1 MDSRGERLSGEQLL
15 RWRRSLLS
23 AGGRP
28 ADLDW
33 LIDLAGG
40 LGWQALQAVRLHP
53 ERSLQLRLSC
63 QALAALWQRH
73 LEADE
78 PLQYLI
84 GRCPWRDLELA
95 VAPGVL
101 IPRAETE
108 LLVDLAQQ
116 LLIPQ
121 RQLIPQQLLIPQ
133 QPSSPPR
140 LLIPPLP
147 PANWADLGT
156 GSGCLAVALARLWPE
171 SRGFA
176 VDLSPQA
183 LAQAGANLVAADLSD
198 RVQTICGSWWQ
209 PLAAQRGL
217 LELVVAN
224 PPYIPTAMWR
234 QLEPLVRDHEP
245 AMALDG
251 GADGLDAIRSIVAG
265 ASVHLAPGGL
275 LLLEHHHDQSS
286 AVLALLR
293 QSGLEAVCGHS
304 DLEGTLRF
312 ASARRPID

>member
-15 RWRRSLLS
+15 SWRRSLLS

-53 ERSLQLRLSC
+53 ERSLELRLSC

-108 LLVDLAQQ
+108 LLVDLAEQ
-116 LLIPQ
+116 LLM
-121 RQLIPQQLLIPQ
+121 
-133 QPSSPPR
+133 PPR
-140 LLIPPLP
+140 LLDPQQLFNPPQLLHKPRP
-147 PANWADLGT
+147 PASWADLGT

-224 PPYIPTAMWR
+224 PPYIPTAVWR

-275 LLLEHHHDQSS
+275 LLLEHHHDQSA
-286 AVLALLR
+286 AVLALLG
-293 QSGLEAVCGHS
+293 QCGLEAVYGHS

-312 ASARRPID
+312 ASARRPIN

>member
-1 MDSRGERLSGEQLL
+1 MDSRGESLSGEQLL

-53 ERSLQLRLSC
+53 ERNLELRLSC

-84 GRCPWRDLELA
+84 GRCPWRDLELT

-121 RQLIPQQLLIPQ
+121 PLLNPQPLLIQPQLLIR
-133 QPSSPPR
+133 PR
-140 LLIPPLP
+140 P

-183 LAQAGANLVAADLSD
+183 LAQAGANLVAAGLGD

-217 LELVVAN
+217 LELVLAN
-224 PPYIPTAMWR
+224 PPYIPTAVWR

-293 QSGLEAVCGHS
+293 QAGLEAVCGHS

-312 ASARRPID
+312 ASARRPIN

>member
-53 ERSLQLRLSC
+53 ERSLELRLSC

-78 PLQYLI
+78 PLQYLV
-84 GRCPWRDLELA
+84 GRSPWRDLELA

-116 LLIPQ
+116 LLF
-121 RQLIPQQLLIPQ
+121 
-133 QPSSPPR
+133 PPR

-147 PANWADLGT
+147 PASWADLGT

-183 LAQAGANLVAADLSD
+183 LAQAGANLVAAGLGD
-198 RVQTICGSWWQ
+198 RVQTVCGSWWQ

-217 LELVVAN
+217 LELVLAN
-224 PPYIPTAMWR
+224 PPYIPTAVWR

-275 LLLEHHHDQSS
+275 LLLEHHHDQNS

-312 ASARRPID
+312 ASARRPIN

>member
-15 RWRRSLLS
+15 SWRRSLLS

-53 ERSLQLRLSC
+53 ERSLELRLSC
-63 QALAALWQRH
+63 QSLAALWQRH

-78 PLQYLI
+78 PLQYLV

-108 LLVDLAQQ
+108 LLVDLAEQ
-116 LLIPQ
+116 LLM
-121 RQLIPQQLLIPQ
+121 
-133 QPSSPPR
+133 PPR
-140 LLIPPLP
+140 LLHPPRP
-147 PANWADLGT
+147 PASWADLGT
-156 GSGCLAVALARLWPE
+156 GSGCLAVALARLWPK

-176 VDLSPQA
+176 VDFSLQA
-183 LAQAGANLVAADLSD
+183 LAQAGANLVAAGLGD

-224 PPYIPTAMWR
+224 PPYIPTAVWR

-251 GADGLDAIRSIVAG
+251 GADGLEAIRLIVAG
-265 ASVHLAPGGL
+265 AAVPLAPGGL
-275 LLLEHHHDQSS
+275 LLLEHHHDQSL

-293 QSGLEAVCGHS
+293 QAGLEAVCGHS

-312 ASARRPID
+312 ASARRPIN

>member
-53 ERSLQLRLSC
+53 ERNLELRLSC

-84 GRCPWRDLELA
+84 GRCPWRDLELT

-116 LLIPQ
+116 LLIPPRLLNPPPLLNPQ
-121 RQLIPQQLLIPQ
+121 PLLIQPQLLIR
-133 QPSSPPR
+133 PR
-140 LLIPPLP
+140 P

-183 LAQAGANLVAADLSD
+183 LAQAGANLVAAGLGD

-217 LELVVAN
+217 LELVLAN
-224 PPYIPTAMWR
+224 PPYIPTAVWR

-275 LLLEHHHDQSS
+275 LLLEHHHDQSA
-286 AVLALLR
+286 AVLALLH

-312 ASARRPID
+312 ASARRPIN

>member
-183 LAQAGANLVAADLSD
+183 LAQAGANLVAAGLSD

-251 GADGLDAIRSIVAG
+251 GADGLDAIRSIVVG

>member
-1 MDSRGERLSGEQLL
+1 MDPRGERLTGQRLL
-15 RWRRSLLS
+15 DWRRELLS
-23 AGGRP
+23 LGGRP

-53 ERSLQLRLSC
+53 ERSLELRLSR

-73 LEADE
+73 LDADE
-78 PLQYLI
+78 PLQYLV
-84 GRCPWRDLELA
+84 GSCPWRDLELA

-116 LLIPQ
+116 F
-121 RQLIPQQLLIPQ
+121 QQLLIP
-133 QPSSPPR
+133 PTM
-140 LLIPPLP
+140 
-147 PANWADLGT
+147 PALWADLGT
-156 GSGCLAVALARLWPE
+156 GSGCLAVALARLWPQ

-176 VDLSPQA
+176 VDLSRQA
-183 LAQAGANLVAADLSD
+183 MEQAGANLVAAGVAD
-198 RVQTICGSWWQ
+198 RVQTIYGSWWQ
-209 PLAAQRGL
+209 PLAVQRGS

-224 PPYIPTAMWR
+224 PPYIPTAVWR

-251 GADGLDAIRSIVAG
+251 GADGLDAIRSIVEG
-265 ASVHLAPGGL
+265 APGHLAPGGL

-293 QSGLEAVCGHS
+293 QAGLEAVCGHG

-312 ASARRPID
+312 ASACRPIS

>member
-15 RWRRSLLS
+15 SWRRSLLS

-33 LIDLAGG
+33 LIDQAGG

-53 ERSLQLRLSC
+53 ERSLELRLSC
-63 QALAALWQRH
+63 QSLAALWQRH

-78 PLQYLI
+78 PLQYLV

-108 LLVDLAQQ
+108 LLVDLAEQ
-116 LLIPQ
+116 LLM
-121 RQLIPQQLLIPQ
+121 
-133 QPSSPPR
+133 PPR
-140 LLIPPLP
+140 P
-147 PANWADLGT
+147 PASWADLGT
-156 GSGCLAVALARLWPE
+156 GSGCLAVALARLWPK

-176 VDLSPQA
+176 VDFSLQA
-183 LAQAGANLVAADLSD
+183 LAQAGANLVAAGLGD

-224 PPYIPTAMWR
+224 PPYIPTAVWR

-251 GADGLDAIRSIVAG
+251 GADGLDAIRLIVAG

-275 LLLEHHHDQSS
+275 LLLEHHHDQSA
-286 AVLALLR
+286 AVLALLH

-304 DLEGTLRF
+304 DLEGPLRF
-312 ASARRPID
+312 ASARRPIN